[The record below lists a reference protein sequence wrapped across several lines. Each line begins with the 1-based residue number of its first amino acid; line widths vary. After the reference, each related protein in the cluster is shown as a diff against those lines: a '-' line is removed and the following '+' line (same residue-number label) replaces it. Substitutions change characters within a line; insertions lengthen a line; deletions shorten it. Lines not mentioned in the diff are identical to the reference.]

1 MAYRIRKKTT
11 QEPSLPSPEAPSRFT
26 LPSGPEKSLSP
37 LQASRNAW
45 MFGSVILLVL
55 LVGVGVVY
63 HIHSNKTKK
72 ESLAAGL
79 ETKAEQLYSQGQ
91 RGNGPQLAEAQ
102 KLFVQVMEQ
111 YKDTSSSRIAPLFL
125 ASISNIQNPKDP
137 SKALVW
143 LHQGLDRNSGNMKL
157 LPFYYES
164 MGVTLMSSRQF
175 DQALAMFQK
184 VIAFPDKIL
193 ADAALYNIGK
203 IYEDLNQPAL
213 AIVNYKKL
221 VAEFPSSPWAAESEP
236 FLMKNGITPPSA
248 PAPMPVSPK

>member
-1 MAYRIRKKTT
+1 MAYKIRKKI
-11 QEPSLPSPEAPSRFT
+11 SPETPFSPESSPLSAPSKPP
-26 LPSGPEKSLSP
+26 LPLSP

-45 MFGSVILLVL
+45 MFGGVILLVL
-55 LVGVGVVY
+55 LIGVGVVY
-63 HIHSNKTKK
+63 HIHSNKVKT
-72 ESLAAGL
+72 EASAAAL
-79 ETKAEQLYSQGQ
+79 ETHGEQLYSQGQ
-91 RGNGPQLAEAQ
+91 RGNGPELLKAQ
-102 KLFVQVMEQ
+102 KLFEEVMEK

-125 ASISNIQNPKDP
+125 ASIANIQNPKDP
-137 SKALVW
+137 SKALAW
-143 LHQGLDRNSGNMKL
+143 LHQGLDRNASNMKL

-184 VIAFPDKIL
+184 VVAFPDKIL

-236 FLMKNGITPPSA
+236 FLLKNGITPPPAA
-248 PAPMPVSPK
+248 PAPLPISPK